1 MEVTRVQDGDMS
13 CVEPPLDQ
21 NWSDRKKLE
30 WHAAVAAYDTGVRF
44 EIRDG
49 SFKVRDRT
57 GLWGEKEPHYSVIV
71 GGSSSVHSFDSAWTY
86 INGACAGAR
95 AARS

>member
-1 MEVTRVQDGDMS
+1 MAVTRVQDGDMS

-30 WHAAVAAYDTGVRF
+30 WHAAVAAYGTGVRF

-49 SFKVRDRT
+49 SSKVRNRI
-57 GLWGEKEPHYSVIV
+57 GLWVEHEPHYSVIV
-71 GGSSSVHSFDSAWTY
+71 GGSSSVHSFGSAWIY
-86 INGACAGAR
+86 INGARAGAR

>member
-13 CVEPPLDQ
+13 RVEPPLGQ

-30 WHAAVAAYDTGVRF
+30 WHAAVAAYDTGVGF

-49 SFKVRDRT
+49 SSKVRNRI
-57 GLWGEKEPHYSVIV
+57 GLWVEHEPHYSVIV

-86 INGACAGAR
+86 INGACAGAN